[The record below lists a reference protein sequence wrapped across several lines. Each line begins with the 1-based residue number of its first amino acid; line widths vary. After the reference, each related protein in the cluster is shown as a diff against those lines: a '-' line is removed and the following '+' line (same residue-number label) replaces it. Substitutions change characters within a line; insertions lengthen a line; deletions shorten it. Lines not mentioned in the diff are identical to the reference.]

1 MELLHQLGELFLQA
15 VPTVI
20 ILFLFYLFLRANFFR
35 PLERVLAER
44 SARTEGARRAAE
56 TSQAAAQEKLRAY
69 HDASKKARTAI
80 YTEQETARRSQRPHR
95 GRPASRGDESG
106 RGAGKAPRLPRRIEE
121 GAHRDLYRA
130 GNRSPEPARGTR
142 RAAPRHPQ
150 PLERRGA
157 SGQGKDLCR
166 GGHGAR
172 RTREVE
178 PGAGRRDCAGHPG
191 AAAARPASAEIF

>member
-80 YTEQETARRSQRPHR
+80 YTEQETARRS
-95 GRPASRGDESG
+95 
-106 RGAGKAPRLPRRIEE
+106 LLEE
-121 GAHRDLYRA
+121 RAALLRDTR
-130 GNRSPEPARGTR
+130 NRSNDEV
-142 RAAPRHPQ
+142 RAAKAKISAEVATARAELEKSSPALAGEIARAI
-150 PLERRGA
+150 LERRPPA
-157 SGQGKDLCR
+157 PPRTMSD
-166 GGHGAR
+166 AR
-172 RTREVE
+172 
-178 PGAGRRDCAGHPG
+178 
-191 AAAARPASAEIF
+191 